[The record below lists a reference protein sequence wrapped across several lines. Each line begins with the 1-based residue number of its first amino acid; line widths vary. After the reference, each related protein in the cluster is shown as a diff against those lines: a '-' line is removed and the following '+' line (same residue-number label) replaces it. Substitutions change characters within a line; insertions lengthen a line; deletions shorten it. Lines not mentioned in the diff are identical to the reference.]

1 MKNGLLLFS
10 FFLVFSGCSSNEDK
24 KTVKSVSQE
33 KKIDKINFFME
44 TSGSMAGYLKGTT
57 DFVKTIPNLLIA
69 IEQKIDSGKT
79 PMHSYYIADTITPFA
94 GTTKDFI
101 YEISTKRPAKE
112 KSSEMHRIFK
122 MIADKTDSND
132 ISMFVSDCILS
143 YSDKD
148 IKSNPEINRE
158 KAEGGLKPFITSAF
172 NDLQKK
178 NDMCA
183 SVYGFNSNFN
193 GTYYTYQNN
202 KIPVNGNVV
211 RPYYL
216 WVIGNRDLLKKFNGE
231 LKKLE
236 SFKPD
241 NISIDFGIFDKPI
254 TDYTVFFKYK
264 KSGEWE
270 TGNKGLTNVEVSKT
284 KPATFAIGADLS
296 SLPDYVKDTAYL
308 LQNLNRNNDNIDF
321 KIVRVLLQKS
331 IDRSDLK
338 KNEQDAFNKST
349 HLFLIEIN
357 NIYKPT
363 ADVRISLPLQ
373 YDTSYRKLSIMDDR
387 KIASLSGKTFA
398 FQYLVDG
405 VRSAYQNANQEFINI
420 SIPIKK

>member
-1 MKNGLLLFS
+1 MRNGLLLFL
-10 FFLVFSGCSSNEDK
+10 FFLILSGCNNSEDI
-24 KTVKSVSQE
+24 KTVKTVNQE
-33 KKIDKINFFME
+33 RKIDKINFFME
-44 TSGSMAGYLKGTT
+44 TSGSMAGYLKGST

-79 PMHSYYIADTITPFA
+79 PVHSYYIADTITPFT

-101 YEISTKRPAKE
+101 YEISTKHPAKE

-132 ISMFVSDCILS
+132 ISIFVSDCILS

-148 IKSNPEINRE
+148 IKANPEINRE

-183 SVYGFNSNFN
+183 SIYGFNSSFYGN
-193 GTYYTYQNN
+193 YYTYQNT
-202 KIPVNGNVV
+202 KIPLKGNVI

-216 WVIGNRDLLKKFNGE
+216 WVIGNRDLLKKFNSE

-241 NISIDFGIFDKPI
+241 NISIDFGIFDKLV
-254 TDYTVFFKYK
+254 TDYNIFFKFK

-270 TGNKGLTNVEVSKT
+270 VGGKGLTNVKVSKA
-284 KPATFAIGADLS
+284 KPATFTIGADLS
-296 SLPDYVKDTAYL
+296 ALPDYVKDTAYL
-308 LQNLNRNNDNIDF
+308 LQNLHKNNENVDF
-321 KIVRVLLQKS
+321 KIRRVLLQQG

-338 KNEQDAFNKST
+338 KNEQDAFNQST
-349 HLFLIEIN
+349 HLFLIEID
-357 NIYKPT
+357 NIYKPK
-363 ADVRISLPLQ
+363 ADLKITLPLQ

-387 KIASLSGKTFA
+387 KVANISGKTFA
-398 FQYLVDG
+398 FQHLVDG
-405 VRSAYQNANQEFINI
+405 VRSAYQNSNQEFINI

>member
-1 MKNGLLLFS
+1 MKNCLLLFS
-10 FFLVFSGCSSNEDK
+10 FFLVFSGCSNEDV
-24 KTVKSVSQE
+24 KTVKSVGLV
-33 KKIDKINFFME
+33 KKIDKVNFFME
-44 TSGSMAGYLKGTT
+44 TSGSMAGYLKGST

-79 PMHSYYIADTITPFA
+79 PMHTYFIADTITPFS

-101 YEISTKRPAKE
+101 YEISIKQPAKE
-112 KSSEMHRIFK
+112 KSSEMHKIFK

-148 IKSNPEINRE
+148 IEENPEINRE

-202 KIPVNGNVV
+202 KIPVKGNVV
-211 RPYYL
+211 RPYYI
-216 WVIGNRDLLKKFNGE
+216 WVIGNRDLLKKFNSE

-264 KSGEWE
+264 KGGVWE
-270 TGNKGLTNVEVSKT
+270 AGDKGITNVEVSKT
-284 KPATFAIGADLS
+284 KPVTFAIGVDLS
-296 SLPDYVKDTAYL
+296 SLPDYVKDTIYL
-308 LQNLNRNNDNIDF
+308 LQNLRSSNDNIDF
-321 KIVRVLLQKS
+321 KIVRVLLQQN

-357 NIYKPT
+357 NIYKPK
-363 ADVRISLPLQ
+363 ADVRISLPLE

-387 KIASLSGKTFA
+387 KISSISGKTFA

-405 VRSAYQNANQEFINI
+405 VRSAYQNSNQEFINI
-420 SIPIKK
+420 SVPVKK